1 MTNERMPV
9 SRLLT
14 SVGAACVA
22 FGLISTG
29 CSTYAPGGSGFS
41 DDAYTY
47 QSTAHV
53 PQSVTLTDTRTGQT
67 LWTYEIPVGRQL
79 TVRFM
84 RDSEPENVLT
94 PDTMYWE
101 EMDLGTHYGYLDNSM
116 LVPNRGGRR
125 LDPATRPAPEMPTA
139 AANTPSSEQ

>member
-1 MTNERMPV
+1 MMKVTMTRARV
-9 SRLLT
+9 LSG
-14 SVGAACVA
+14 VCAASGVVA
-22 FGLISTG
+22 LAATG
-29 CSTYAPGGSGFS
+29 CSTYVPGGSGFS

-47 QSTAHV
+47 PST
-53 PQSVTLTDTRTGQT
+53 PQTPQTVTLTDTRTGQT

-101 EMDLGTHYGYLDNSM
+101 EMDAGTHYGYLDNSM
-116 LVPNRGGRR
+116 LVPNRDGRR
-125 LDPATRPAPEMPTA
+125 LDPMVRPAPEMPTA
-139 AANTPSSEQ
+139 AAPGAGQ